1 MKYEADTSSAS
12 SRDSRVCFSANCL
25 SVGEEFVFIGCAEG
39 IVRCFSP
46 ITLQVRSQED
56 LSWEKIL
63 KNIFQFVT
71 TLPRTHYLGVDVSK
85 GLTISH
91 MASHPNNAQYPDAS
105 SVSYD
110 EQNARVTVVYND
122 HSLYIWDVKDIR
134 KVIINIS
141 QEEASVSW
149 RHSRVIGFHS
159 MESQRSA
166 KRAAICNTRLRVR
179 KKCNCYIQ
187 LTTQSTRTKADRNDQ
202 AILLFTI
209 FTDFRNTAV
218 LYTLLHALLWN
229 I

>member
-1 MKYEADTSSAS
+1 M
-12 SRDSRVCFSANCL
+12 
-25 SVGEEFVFIGCAEG
+25 
-39 IVRCFSP
+39 
-46 ITLQVRSQED
+46 
-56 LSWEKIL
+56 
-63 KNIFQFVT
+63 T

-187 LTTQSTRTKADRNDQ
+187 LTTQSTRSKADRNDQ
-202 AILLFTI
+202 AILPFTV

-218 LYTLLHALLWN
+218 LYALLWN
-229 I
+229 ISLTAVGNSIIGWFQF

>member
-1 MKYEADTSSAS
+1 MFQCQLPLCG
-12 SRDSRVCFSANCL
+12 RGVCLHRVCGGHRALLL
-25 SVGEEFVFIGCAEG
+25 SHHTAGQITGG
-39 IVRCFSP
+39 SQLGKLLTNIV
-46 ITLQVRSQED
+46 
-56 LSWEKIL
+56 
-63 KNIFQFVT
+63 QFVT

-202 AILLFTI
+202 AILLFTV

-218 LYTLLHALLWN
+218 LYALLWN
-229 I
+229 ISLTAVGNSIINWMGFSSEC